1 MEGNDKHF
9 INGRKAMLLVYKW
22 KAKGSTFME
31 ERGLLTKKGEEK
43 RKKEVNARG
52 RGGGKVLIS

>member
-1 MEGNDKHF
+1 
-9 INGRKAMLLVYKW
+9 
-22 KAKGSTFME
+22 ME
-31 ERGLLTKKGEEK
+31 ERRLLTKKGEEK

>member
-1 MEGNDKHF
+1 MTSIFLTEGKQCCF
-9 INGRKAMLLVYKW
+9 IYKW

-31 ERGLLTKKGEEK
+31 ERRLLTKKGEEK